1 MLQKIVNGIAIAS
14 GVVSLTV
21 VGAVGVVY
29 LNKDAIIE
37 KVKTEALNSIGGGAL
52 NGLSGAVGGGAL
64 DLAPTTPTPQAA
76 PDAGLDIPTSPF

>member
-14 GVVSLTV
+14 GVVSITV

-37 KVKTEALNSIGGGAL
+37 NVKGKVMEAVTDKLGGLGDLGGGSL
-52 NGLSGAVGGGAL
+52 GLPS
-64 DLAPTTPTPQAA
+64 PSTPTPDAPAA
-76 PDAGLDIPTSPF
+76 PESPVPFGF